1 MTNLN
6 EIKNKISKYDWMTHS
21 EYQNLKQE
29 IFSLDDD
36 SISELYSTTMDTI
49 DERETELYFLEAEA
63 EKEVCDNTEQ
73 PKECVKRMIEAF
85 SDCD

>member
-1 MTNLN
+1 MANYNASGLVTLAKLA
-6 EIKNKISKYDWMTHS
+6 EESKA
-21 EYQNLKQE
+21 QK
-29 IFSLDDD
+29 
-36 SISELYSTTMDTI
+36 
-49 DERETELYFLEAEA
+49 EAEA

>member
-1 MTNLN
+1 MANYNASGLVTLAKLA
-6 EIKNKISKYDWMTHS
+6 EESKAQK
-21 EYQNLKQE
+21 EAE
-29 IFSLDDD
+29 A
-36 SISELYSTTMDTI
+36 
-49 DERETELYFLEAEA
+49 EAEA